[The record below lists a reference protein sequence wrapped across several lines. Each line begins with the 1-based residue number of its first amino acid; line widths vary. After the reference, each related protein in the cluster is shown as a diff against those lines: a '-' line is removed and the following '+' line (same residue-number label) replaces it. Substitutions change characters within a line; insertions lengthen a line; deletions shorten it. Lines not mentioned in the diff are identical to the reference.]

1 MKAIERFVEARST
14 VEGKAVAVALTAL
27 LALSSFTPATLAV
40 ADEGEGS
47 SDEMSLAVNDV
58 AMPEGEDGFSAPNT
72 PEEPDGVVEN
82 GEDAEEDST
91 DDTDD
96 LGGTL
101 TAGLAELEGR

>member
-72 PEEPDGVVEN
+72 PRSPMVSSRMAKMPRKIRRMIRMTS
-82 GEDAEEDST
+82 AE
-91 DDTDD
+91 
-96 LGGTL
+96 
-101 TAGLAELEGR
+101 R

>member
-58 AMPEGEDGFSAPNT
+58 AMPEGGRRLLRSQHPRGARWCRREWRRCRGRFDG
-72 PEEPDGVVEN
+72 
-82 GEDAEEDST
+82 
-91 DDTDD
+91 
-96 LGGTL
+96 
-101 TAGLAELEGR
+101 